1 MKFKVPP
8 YYFLGISLSISLTP
22 SDSLW
27 LPPVNYLLA
36 PIPLA
41 SYKEQSI
48 CEPVSYT
55 HNRAHE
61 TLMNLV

>member
-1 MKFKVPP
+1 MKFKVTP

-48 CEPVSYT
+48 YEHWVTFELFYSREESC
-55 HNRAHE
+55 
-61 TLMNLV
+61 